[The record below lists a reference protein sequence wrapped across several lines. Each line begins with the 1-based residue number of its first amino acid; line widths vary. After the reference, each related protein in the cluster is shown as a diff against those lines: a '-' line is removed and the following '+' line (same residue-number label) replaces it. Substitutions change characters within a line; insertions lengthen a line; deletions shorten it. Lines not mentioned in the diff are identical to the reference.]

1 VGLLIHWIALVFA
14 FNNATVQLLVP
25 LYALHL
31 GYSGLIIGILAA
43 LPSIANVT
51 LRLTFGR
58 LSDYHGETKILRI
71 GGLFYLAAAVGLLLS
86 TSLGVGALV
95 GAQLLQ
101 GVGRAVFWTVGQ
113 TYVTKLPLMR
123 GQHLSLFNGASNLGM
138 LLGMSGA
145 GVFAGALGYRG
156 AFLVVIGLALL
167 YLTLISSLR
176 SLTSPTDP
184 GVGVRPAAR
193 GLSLDFNL
201 GPLWL
206 AAACSFVTGGTMALA
221 ASFFPVFL
229 SRLRYGDQAIGLLV
243 MVLAAGMLSA
253 SFVSRAVV
261 GASAHLERLA
271 ALCIVGTGLGFA
283 IVPALRSWPPLAVM
297 FLGSGFCAGGCNLI
311 YQLLVQRHSAWNA
324 RGTAMASVGLFG
336 NVALLVLPTT
346 IGVALKWV
354 SLERALV
361 AAGLFMIILGS
372 AVALGF
378 RSVAPPIASPV
389 LDPHV
394 TYRRRPLH

>member
-1 VGLLIHWIALVFA
+1 MIIHWIALVFA

-31 GYSGLIIGILAA
+31 GYPGLVIGILAA

-58 LSDYHGETKILRI
+58 LSDYHGETGILRI
-71 GGLFYLAAAVGLLLS
+71 GGLFYLAAAIGLLLS
-86 TSLGVGALV
+86 TSFGLAALV

-113 TYVTKLPLMR
+113 TYVSKLPLMR

-145 GVFAGALGYRG
+145 GVFAAALGYRG
-156 AFLVVIGLALL
+156 AFLVVIGLAFL
-167 YLTLISSLR
+167 YLTLTS
-176 SLTSPTDP
+176 SLTSLTTPPDP
-184 GVGVRPAAR
+184 GAGSRPAAAAF
-193 GLSLDFNL
+193 LDFNL

-221 ASFFPVFL
+221 ASFFPVYL
-229 SRLRYGDQAIGLLV
+229 SQLRYGEQDIGLLV
-243 MVLAAGMLSA
+243 MILAAGMLGA

-271 ALCIVGTGLGFA
+271 ALGIAGTGLGFA
-283 IVPALRSWPPLAVM
+283 IVPTLRSWPPLAAM
-297 FLGSGFCAGGCNLI
+297 FLAAGFCAGGCNLI
-311 YQLLVQRHSAWNA
+311 SQLLVQRHSAWNA

-346 IGVALKWV
+346 IGASLKWV
-354 SLERALV
+354 SLEQALV

-372 AVALGF
+372 AVAIGF
-378 RSVAPPIASPV
+378 RSAAPPIAAPV
-389 LDPHV
+389 LDRHIP
-394 TYRRRPLH
+394 YQRRPRD

>member
-1 VGLLIHWIALVFA
+1 LIIHWIALVFA

-31 GYSGLIIGILAA
+31 GYSGLVIGILAA

-58 LSDYHGETKILRI
+58 LSDYHGETRILRI

-86 TSLGVGALV
+86 TSVGVAALV

-113 TYVTKLPLMR
+113 AYVSKLPLMR

-145 GVFAGALGYRG
+145 GVFAAAFGYRG

-167 YLTLISSLR
+167 YLTLTSSLP
-176 SLTSPTDP
+176 SLITPPDP
-184 GVGVRPAAR
+184 GADSRPAA
-193 GLSLDFNL
+193 GAASLDFNL

-221 ASFFPVFL
+221 ASFFPVYL
-229 SRLRYGDQAIGLLV
+229 SRLRYGDQEIGLLV
-243 MVLAAGMLSA
+243 MILAAGMLGA
-253 SFVSRAVV
+253 SFVSRALV
-261 GASAHLERLA
+261 GASAHPERLA
-271 ALCIVGTGLGFA
+271 ALGITGTGLGFA
-283 IVPALRSWPPLAVM
+283 IVPTLRSWPSLAAM
-297 FLGSGFCAGGCNLI
+297 FLAAGFFAGGCSLI
-311 YQLLVQRHSAWNA
+311 SQLLVQRHSAWNA

-361 AAGLFMIILGS
+361 AAGLFIIILGS

-378 RSVAPPIASPV
+378 RSAAPPSAAPV
-389 LDPHV
+389 LDTHV
-394 TYRRRPLH
+394 PYRQRPLH